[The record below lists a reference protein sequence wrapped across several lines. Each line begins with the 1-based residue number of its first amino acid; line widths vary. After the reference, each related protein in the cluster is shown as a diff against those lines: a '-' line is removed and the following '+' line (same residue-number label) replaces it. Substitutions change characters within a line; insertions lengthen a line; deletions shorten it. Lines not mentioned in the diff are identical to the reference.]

1 MTESHLSCF
10 FRTTI
15 DSNTMEPASYSST
28 SSAMTLLSD
37 NATSSWRFLTA
48 VKNHILHQA
57 DCNDSMMGATY
68 QNLAAQAVSLLIE
81 KQHQQSQHQ
90 HQQHEPRPQS
100 RIIIALA
107 GTPGSGKTTLATRVG
122 QILNEAY
129 SAVLNK
135 SVSPTTSTSSATTTT
150 ANGASADHFFYEN
163 SNGNLSSSTLASE
176 YSDGSYTSSL
186 VSATA
191 TPTMYGSIP
200 IHANDA
206 AGIMAHN
213 NNSQQHSL
221 PNGNYSSGQP
231 NPVTTSL
238 MLDDSIAD
246 LDGPNHPSTPT
257 YFLHSLGSDP
267 RPPRCFPTL
276 CMSSPP
282 LPTVEP
288 TTTAEITSNTTITPG
303 AAIAAAPI
311 HFATTVPM
319 DGYHLFRKEL
329 DCMDNPDEAHKRR
342 GAPWT
347 FDAEGVVTMA
357 QQLHQS
363 CFVGKAGSGLTTTTA
378 PPPPLLFPGFDHAR
392 KDPQPDAVV
401 VPSSAKIVIIEGLYT
416 LLSTDPWVQV
426 SQVVDLR
433 WFIHVPLQTARAR
446 LARRHLSAGIVG
458 SLQEGFDRVDS
469 NDALNAR
476 FIVDH
481 QVAADCI
488 IESINDDIS
497 CTFT

>member
-1 MTESHLSCF
+1 
-10 FRTTI
+10 
-15 DSNTMEPASYSST
+15 
-28 SSAMTLLSD
+28 MTLLSD

-48 VKNHILHQA
+48 VKDHILHQE
-57 DCNDSMMGATY
+57 DHNDSLMSSTY
-68 QNLAAQAVSLLIE
+68 QDLAVQALSLLIE
-81 KQHQQSQHQ
+81 KQHQQSHYQHHQ
-90 HQQHEPRPQS
+90 HNHRPQS

-107 GTPGSGKTTLATRVG
+107 GTPGSGKTTLAARVAR
-122 QILNEAY
+122 ILNEAY

-135 SVSPTTSTSSATTTT
+135 SASPTTSTSSATTTT
-150 ANGASADHFFYEN
+150 TANGASTDLFFYD
-163 SNGNLSSSTLASE
+163 STNGNLSSSTLASE
-176 YSDGSYTSSL
+176 YSDGSYASSL

-200 IHANDA
+200 IHADDA

-213 NNSQQHSL
+213 NNQQHSL
-221 PNGNYSSGQP
+221 PNGNYNSGGQQ
-231 NPVTTSL
+231 NPTVSTSL
-238 MLDDSIAD
+238 MLDNGIAD
-246 LDGPNHPSTPT
+246 LDVGTTHSSTPS

-267 RPPRCFPTL
+267 RPPRCFPTI
-276 CMSSPP
+276 CTASSP
-282 LPTVEP
+282 LPTTTTTETTHNNINN
-288 TTTAEITSNTTITPG
+288 TTTAPATNT
-303 AAIAAAPI
+303 AAAPI

-319 DGYHLFRKEL
+319 DGYHLFRKQL
-329 DCMDNPDEAHKRR
+329 DCMDDPDEAHKRR

-363 CFVGKAGSGLTTTTA
+363 CFVGKAGTSGGTTTTGTNNSA
-378 PPPPLLFPGFDHAR
+378 AAGPPPLLFPGFDHAR

-416 LLSTDPWVQV
+416 LLNTEPWVQV
-426 SQVVDLR
+426 SEVVDLR
-433 WFIHVPLQTARAR
+433 WFIHAPLQTARVR
-446 LARRHLSAGIVG
+446 LARRHVSAGIVG

-488 IESINDDIS
+488 IESIDDEKS